1 LEREDVVRVKRN
13 VLVLAAA
20 LAFPGAMFAGQA
32 TKKYDLAP
40 GQGTVDVD
48 VQVDHVRINQV
59 AIKAEG
65 EGSSPLK
72 KSGSEAKVRMDNNG
86 SGDVEAGAAIVL
98 MDGAG
103 NVVGAGSC
111 GTKVGWL
118 KAGER
123 DTCSMDLGYV
133 FRNLKSAKT
142 LVVTLET
149 NPKK

>member
-1 LEREDVVRVKRN
+1 MRIHRGALGLA
-13 VLVLAAA
+13 LVLALPLSAA
-20 LAFPGAMFAGQA
+20 AGQA
-32 TKKYDLAP
+32 TKKYDLPP
-40 GQGTVDVD
+40 GTTTQAVDVE
-48 VQVDHVRINQV
+48 VDHVRINQV
-59 AIKAEG
+59 ILEAKG
-65 EGSSPLK
+65 ESSGPLK

-86 SGDVEAGAAIVL
+86 SSDVEAGAAIVL
-98 MDGAG
+98 MDAVG

-133 FRNLKSAKT
+133 FRNIKSAKT

-149 NPKK
+149 SPRK

>member
-1 LEREDVVRVKRN
+1 MKIHRGALG
-13 VLVLAAA
+13 LAMVFA
-20 LAFPGAMFAGQA
+20 LPLSSAAGQA
-32 TKKYDLAP
+32 TKKYDLPP
-40 GQGTVDVD
+40 GTTTQAVDVA
-48 VQVDHVRINQV
+48 VDNVRINQV
-59 AIKAEG
+59 LLKPEG
-65 EGSSPLK
+65 EGSGPLK

-86 SGDVEAGAAIVL
+86 STDVEAGAAIVL
-98 MDGAG
+98 MDAAG

-133 FRNLKSAKT
+133 FRNLKNAKT

-149 NPKK
+149 SPRK